1 MIRILALSGSSRR
14 DSLNQ
19 KLLDQAA
26 LGARAAGAEV
36 TSIRLS
42 DFALPIYDADWEAE
56 YGLPK
61 GAQALKALL
70 ADDQG
75 LLIATPEHNGGYT
88 ALLKNALDWMSRPD
102 GFPSGKIAALV
113 SASPGLLGGV
123 KSQLSLQIVLGKL
136 GVHVIP
142 ESFAL
147 GAAHQCFDA
156 EGGLKDADVEKAV
169 RGVGTALAEMVTR
182 IGRSDRGSLAA

>member
-26 LGARAAGAEV
+26 LGAGAAGAEV

-42 DFALPIYDADWEAE
+42 DFDLPIYDADWEAE
-56 YGLPK
+56 HGLPK
-61 GAQALKALL
+61 GAQVLKALL

-88 ALLKNALDWMSRPD
+88 ALLKNALDWMSRPN
-102 GFPSGKIAALV
+102 GFLPARLPRWYRRH
-113 SASPGLLGGV
+113 PGCSV
-123 KSQLSLQIVLGKL
+123 
-136 GVHVIP
+136 
-142 ESFAL
+142 A
-147 GAAHQCFDA
+147 
-156 EGGLKDADVEKAV
+156 
-169 RGVGTALAEMVTR
+169 
-182 IGRSDRGSLAA
+182 